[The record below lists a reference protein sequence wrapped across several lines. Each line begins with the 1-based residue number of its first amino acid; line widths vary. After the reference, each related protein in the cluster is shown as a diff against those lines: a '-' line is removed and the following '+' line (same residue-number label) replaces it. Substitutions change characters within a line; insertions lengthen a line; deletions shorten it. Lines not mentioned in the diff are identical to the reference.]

1 METLGHSILVSGSIS
16 FNLPPY
22 TEREKPSEML
32 HYNHEISRRFYYL
45 GVHDWAYKANPNNPL
60 LTESRFG
67 KKEKAVDIKYAPK
80 G

>member
-1 METLGHSILVSGSIS
+1 
-16 FNLPPY
+16 
-22 TEREKPSEML
+22 ML